1 MRKIMQL
8 LRISPFNRLPRFS
21 IMEKPSGK
29 GKCMSGSSKERE
41 EEWRELIFDA
51 YNRCIE
57 QGSAVS
63 EITIK
68 RICEE
73 AHISKPTFYRYFDN
87 KEDMSLWACKRAVD
101 AGFSQIGRTCTWF
114 VGLYR
119 TCLSFLHYRAF
130 FSASPATSLD
140 TALGSTIFNYK
151 RDALM
156 ETLTKYRRE
165 RVDSV
170 MAFQIESFLIS
181 SSSLFRYWG
190 ESGMNMSPEDIAAY
204 ITSAVPWGLFNALKE
219 PLRGLSDE
227 QHHINRIAI
236 TSVKGRPV
244 DYWSLRKD
252 TQDGSDIIKHVM
264 NEYGVSDGGKQSK
277 K

>member
-1 MRKIMQL
+1 MA
-8 LRISPFNRLPRFS
+8 
-21 IMEKPSGK
+21 
-29 GKCMSGSSKERE
+29 GSSKERE

-57 QGSAVS
+57 QGAAVS

-87 KEDMSLWACKRAVD
+87 KEDMALWVCRRAID
-101 AGFSQIGRTCTWF
+101 AGFTQIGRTCTWF

-119 TCLSFLHYRAF
+119 TCLEFLRYKAY
-130 FSASPATSLD
+130 FSAAPRAASAAAVDDVLFD
-140 TALGSTIFNYK
+140 YK

-181 SSSLFRYWG
+181 SSSMFRYWG

-204 ITSAVPWGLFNALKE
+204 ITSAVPWGLFNMLKE

-236 TSVKGRPV
+236 TSVEGRPV
-244 DYWSLRKD
+244 DYWALRKEM
-252 TQDGSDIIKHVM
+252 QDGSAIIKHVM
-264 NEYGVSDGGKQSK
+264 NEYSVPEVGKQTVK
-277 K
+277 

>member
-1 MRKIMQL
+1 
-8 LRISPFNRLPRFS
+8 
-21 IMEKPSGK
+21 
-29 GKCMSGSSKERE
+29 MSGSSKERE

-57 QGSAVS
+57 QGSSVS

-87 KEDMSLWACKRAVD
+87 KEDMSLWVCRRSVD
-101 AGFSQIGRTCTWF
+101 AGFTQIGRTCTWF

-119 TCLSFLHYRAF
+119 TCLAFLQYRAY
-130 FSASPATSLD
+130 FSAAPQTNGVSVVGD
-140 TALGSTIFNYK
+140 ALIEYK

-156 ETLTKYRRE
+156 ETFTRYRRE
-165 RVDSV
+165 RVDSI
-170 MAFQIESFLIS
+170 MAFQIESFLVS
-181 SSSLFRYWG
+181 SSAMLRYWG

-204 ITSAVPWGLFNALKE
+204 VTSAVPWGLFNALKE

-236 TSVKGRPV
+236 SSVEGRPV
-244 DYWSLRKD
+244 DYWLLRKEI
-252 TQDGSDIIKHVM
+252 QDGSSIIKHVM
-264 NEYGVSDGGKQSK
+264 NEYGASVKAEAPIK
-277 K
+277 TK

>member
-1 MRKIMQL
+1 MA
-8 LRISPFNRLPRFS
+8 
-21 IMEKPSGK
+21 
-29 GKCMSGSSKERE
+29 GSSKERE

-57 QGSAVS
+57 QGAPLS

-87 KEDMSLWACKRAVD
+87 KEDMSLWVCRRAID
-101 AGFSQIGRTCTWF
+101 AGFTQIGRTCTWF

-119 TCLSFLHYRAF
+119 TCLMFLRYKAF
-130 FSASPATSLD
+130 FSATPGGQSMITVNNELFS
-140 TALGSTIFNYK
+140 YK

-165 RVDSV
+165 HVESI
-170 MAFQIESFLIS
+170 MAFQIEAFLIS
-181 SSSLFRYWG
+181 SNSMFRYWG
-190 ESGMNMSPEDIAAY
+190 ESGMNMPPEDIAAY
-204 ITSAVPWGLFNALKE
+204 ITSVVRWGLYKALKE

-236 TSVKGRPV
+236 DSVDDRPV
-244 DYWSLRKD
+244 DYWLLRKNSEEGAGIL
-252 TQDGSDIIKHVM
+252 QQVM
-264 NEYGVSDGGKQSK
+264 NEFSQVKAEK
-277 K
+277 

>member
-1 MRKIMQL
+1 MNKIGQL
-8 LRISPFNRLPRFS
+8 FFTFCIPLFAPIPYNWITGEGVR
-21 IMEKPSGK
+21 MA
-29 GKCMSGSSKERE
+29 GSTKDRE

-57 QGSAVS
+57 QGSPLS

-87 KEDMSLWACKRAVD
+87 KEDMSLWVCRRAID
-101 AGFSQIGRTCTWF
+101 AGFTQIGRTCTWF

-119 TCLSFLHYRAF
+119 TCLMFLRYKAY
-130 FSASPATSLD
+130 FSAAPTGQSVAAVNN
-140 TALGSTIFNYK
+140 ALFTHK

-156 ETLTKYRRE
+156 ETFTKYRRE

-170 MAFQIESFLIS
+170 MAFQIEAFLVS
-181 SSSLFRYWG
+181 SNSMFRYWG

-204 ITSAVPWGLFNALKE
+204 ITSSVPWGLYNALRE

-236 TSVKGRPV
+236 DSVGGRTI
-244 DYWSLRKD
+244 DYWMLRKSAEE
-252 TQDGSDIIKHVM
+252 GSSILQQVM
-264 NEYGVSDGGKQSK
+264 NEFGNSNGEK
-277 K
+277 

>member
-1 MRKIMQL
+1 MA
-8 LRISPFNRLPRFS
+8 
-21 IMEKPSGK
+21 
-29 GKCMSGSSKERE
+29 GSSKERE

-57 QGSAVS
+57 QGAAVS

-87 KEDMSLWACKRAVD
+87 KEDMALWVSRRAID
-101 AGFSQIGRTCTWF
+101 AGFTQIGRTCTWF

-119 TCLSFLHYRAF
+119 TCLEFLRYKAY
-130 FSASPATSLD
+130 FSAAPKSTSNGMVGD
-140 TALGSTIFNYK
+140 ALFDYK
-151 RDALM
+151 RDVLM

-165 RVDSV
+165 RIDSV
-170 MAFQIESFLIS
+170 AAFQIEAFLVS
-181 SSSLFRYWG
+181 SGSMFRYWG

-204 ITSAVPWGLFNALKE
+204 ITSSVPWGLYNLLKE
-219 PLRGLSDE
+219 PIRGLSDE

-236 TSVKGRPV
+236 TSVEGRPV
-244 DYWSLRKD
+244 DYWALRKD
-252 TQDGSDIIKHVM
+252 IQDGSEILRHIM
-264 NEYGVSDGGKQSK
+264 NEYGVSEVGK
-277 K
+277 

>member
-1 MRKIMQL
+1 MA
-8 LRISPFNRLPRFS
+8 
-21 IMEKPSGK
+21 
-29 GKCMSGSSKERE
+29 GSSKERE

-57 QGSAVS
+57 QGAPLS

-87 KEDMSLWACKRAVD
+87 KEDMSLWVCRRAAD
-101 AGFSQIGRTCTWF
+101 AGFTQIGRTCTWF

-119 TCLSFLHYRAF
+119 TCLMFLRYKAY
-130 FSASPATSLD
+130 FSAAPAGGSVGSVRD
-140 TALGSTIFNYK
+140 ALFDYK
-151 RDALM
+151 RDAIM

-165 RVDSV
+165 RVDSIV
-170 MAFQIESFLIS
+170 TFQIESFLIS
-181 SSSLFRYWG
+181 SDSMFRYWG
-190 ESGMNMSPEDIAAY
+190 ESGMSMSPEDIAAY
-204 ITSAVPWGLFNALKE
+204 ITSAVPWGLYNALKE

-236 TSVKGRPV
+236 NSVEGRLV
-244 DYWSLRKD
+244 DYWMLRKEVEE
-252 TQDGSDIIKHVM
+252 GSSIIKHVM
-264 NEYGVSDGGKQSK
+264 NKYGASEAGE
-277 K
+277 